1 MGFPMLSVLALL
13 PAVGAVALI
22 FLRGALAKQVALAVS
37 VLALLLAVILAMQ
50 FDVGGGMQFSEQ
62 VRWIAPLGAYYAL
75 GLDGIGLTLVLLV
88 AIVTPVVIIASWRDF
103 DDDAVASAER
113 AATSE
118 ERALS
123 LSRSEAAGLS
133 TGAGRDSSTDAGRD
147 LSTGWGSEPLRGSGS
162 TLAPRYG
169 LHVFFGLVLAVE
181 SCALFLFLAT
191 DVFLFYVFFEVIL
204 IPMYFLIGGFG
215 PGHGRT
221 YAAAKF
227 LIFGLLGGFV
237 MLASVIGLYVQSAR
251 VGEPS
256 YLLTTLSALPLGTE
270 TGRWLFVGF
279 MFAFAIK
286 APLVPL
292 HTWLPDAAEESSPGG
307 AVMMVGVM
315 DKIGTFGMIRFCLE
329 LFPEASQWATPAVL
343 ALAVISIIY
352 GAILAIGSRNIMR
365 FIAYTSISHF
375 GFIVLGIF
383 AFTTQ
388 SMVGSTLYMLNHG
401 MSTAALFIAAGYL
414 IKRRGSR
421 DIHAYGGV
429 ERTAPV
435 LAGLL
440 LFAGLSTL
448 SLPGLS
454 SFVSEFMVPACTGCR
469 VKVPAVVSTLAIV
482 LAALYILIMYQRTM
496 TGAVRPERPVRVRD
510 VTFRERLAMA
520 PLVLLIVV
528 LGVFPKPMLAV
539 IEPAVS
545 GLMQHVGVTDPQ
557 PRITA
562 EGGR

>member
-1 MGFPMLSVLALL
+1 MNFPILTVLALL
-13 PAVGAVALI
+13 PAVGAVSLI

-37 VLALLLAVILAMQ
+37 VLVLVLAVIVGLR
-50 FDVGGGMQFSEQ
+50 FDIGAGMQFTEQ
-62 VRWIAPLGAYYAL
+62 ARWIAPLGAYYAL

-88 AIVTPVVIIASWRDF
+88 AIVTPIVVLASWRDF
-103 DDDAVASAER
+103 DDR
-113 AATSE
+113 AQP
-118 ERALS
+118 
-123 LSRSEAAGLS
+123 AGN
-133 TGAGRDSSTDAGRD
+133 
-147 LSTGWGSEPLRGSGS
+147 
-162 TLAPRYG
+162 LAPRYG
-169 LHVFFGLVLAVE
+169 GHVFFALVLAVE
-181 SCALFLFLAT
+181 TCALFLFLAT
-191 DVFLFYVFFEVIL
+191 DVFFFYVFFEVIL

-215 PGHGRT
+215 PGRGRT

-256 YLLTTLSALPLGTE
+256 YLLSTLSQLPLGTG

-315 DKIGTFGMIRFCLE
+315 DKIGTFGMIRFCLG
-329 LFPEASQWATPAVL
+329 LFPEASQWATPVVL
-343 ALAVISIIY
+343 VLAVISIIY
-352 GAILAIGSRNIMR
+352 GAILAIGSRNVMR

-388 SMVGSTLYMLNHG
+388 SLVGSTLYMLNHG
-401 MSTAALFIAAGYL
+401 LSTAALFLAAGYL

-421 DIHAYGGV
+421 DIYAYGGV
-429 ERTAPV
+429 EKTAPV

-454 SFVSEFMVPACTGCR
+454 SFVSEFLVLAGTFSRHPVYAT
-469 VKVPAVVSTLAIV
+469 VSTLAVV

-496 TGAVRPERPVRVRD
+496 TGPTRPDRPVVRD
-510 VTFRERLAMA
+510 VSRRERLAMA
-520 PLVLLIVV
+520 PLVALILV
-528 LGVFPKPMLAV
+528 LGVFPKPMLAL
-539 IEPAVS
+539 IGPAVS
-545 GLMQHVGVTDPQ
+545 ATMQHVGVTDPE
-557 PRITA
+557 PRVSA
-562 EGGR
+562 EGSR